1 MMNINLEKNK
11 LLTVD
16 DAELLNIEKVHKLYR
31 DYVNNSQVDLIS
43 KFGFGNDLA
52 EYSDGIIIKTKSGKE
67 IYDFTGG
74 IGVLNH
80 GHNNQRILNL
90 RKKFSE
96 EKRMEVHKNFFSPY
110 VAVLSKNISDL
121 LPGDL
126 DISYF
131 SNSGADANEGAIKLA
146 YKYHEGKR
154 NVILTSDIS
163 FHGKK
168 IVASN
173 ITNSRETNYFSFQK
187 IVNSQTFEFNNFDSL
202 KKKVEQLKNN
212 QNSNV
217 YAIILEPFSASS
229 LLSLSEEFLR
239 NTRKLCDDEDIVL
252 IFDEIYSGWAKT
264 GNLFYF
270 MNFDGL
276 FPDILTSGKS
286 LGGGKASISAYTCR
300 KKFFNKAYNN
310 LRDATLHSTTFN
322 GLGEET
328 ATAIESINII
338 IDEEYVIKSKKIFDF
353 MNPRLLELKKKFP
366 KVIKDIRGS
375 GSLNGVVINTEF
387 PDKYIQPILSLLPL
401 KFTKDEYAIKKI
413 LVSSVISELYD
424 KYNILTFYGSNV
436 DLPLKISCPVNTN
449 KESLEYF
456 LNSFEKILENG
467 IIAALKNFIKKNIF
481 K

>member
-1 MMNINLEKNK
+1 MNINLKNNK

-16 DAELLNIEKVHKLYR
+16 DAELFNVKEVHKLYR

-96 EKRMEVHKNFFSPY
+96 KKRMEVHKNFFSPY
-110 VAVLSKNISDL
+110 VAALSKNISDL

-131 SNSGADANEGAIKLA
+131 SNSGSDANEGAIKLS

-154 NVILTSDIS
+154 DIILTSDIS
-163 FHGKK
+163 FHGKR
-168 IVASN
+168 IVSSN

-187 IVNSQTFEFNNFDSL
+187 IVNSETFKFNDFESL
-202 KKKVEQLKNN
+202 KKKVEQLKKNGS
-212 QNSNV
+212 SNV

-276 FPDILTSGKS
+276 LPDILTSGKS

-300 KKFFNKAYNN
+300 KKFFKKAYDN

-338 IDEEYVIKSKKIFDF
+338 IDEEYVEKSKKIFDF
-353 MNPRLLELKKKFP
+353 MNSRLMELKKKFP
-366 KVIKDIRGS
+366 KIIKDVRGS
-375 GSLNGVVINTEF
+375 GTLNGVIINTDF
-387 PDKYIQPILSLLPL
+387 PDKYIQPILSLLPT

-413 LVSSVISELYD
+413 IVSSIISDLYD
-424 KYNILTFYGSNV
+424 KYNILTFYGSNL
-436 DLPLKISCPVNTN
+436 DLPLKISCPIDTSN
-449 KESLEYF
+449 KSLEYF
-456 LNSFEKILENG
+456 LDSFEKILENG
-467 IIAALKNFIKKNIF
+467 ILITLKNFIKKNIT